1 VGGSK
6 SSPLRRAVAIVIVFT
21 IHAVGLLLLVEF
33 RTKNSAPGAND
44 FTSTLILL
52 PANPPPTA
60 PADKRQSPLVNMSIQ
75 PVPLNLPTLESVES
89 PPDTPGPVVDWA
101 AEAQREGTAITDP
114 PKARVFGRIIHPDAE
129 GKALPSTPAHHAGE
143 QYRDPFGQS
152 IVWVSGRC
160 YLVSESAPLGMPQG
174 SIPTKTICAGDS
186 GESRGDLFKD
196 LSAYKKRHPQ

>member
-1 VGGSK
+1 VGGSQ
-6 SSPLRRAVAIVIVFT
+6 SPLRRAVALGIVLAL
-21 IHAVGLLLLVEF
+21 HAVGLLLLVEF

-44 FTSTLILL
+44 FISTLILL
-52 PANPPPTA
+52 PAIPPPTA
-60 PADKRQSPLVNMSIQ
+60 PADKRQSPLVNTSIQ
-75 PVPLNLPTLESVES
+75 PVPLNLPTLEPVES
-89 PPDTPGPVVDWA
+89 ASDTPGPVVDWA

-114 PKARVFGRIIHPDAE
+114 SKARVFGRITLPDGE

-152 IVWVSGRC
+152 IVWVSDGC

-196 LSAYKKRHPQ
+196 LSA